1 MFDPFW
7 KIFFLKSD
15 FWAAKWSLD
24 ATKLSA
30 DSLEVTL
37 QDSNKILM
45 FTHFFRFP
53 SENMQHLLMQ
63 KTLFEAPKGLCNRAK
78 NVLRVKKCRFFKVR
92 DTLTTMLPR
101 KKKHRT
107 IVVSPLKTFYDHS
120 RTFWNNLNFLVFL
133 YLFCFVGGFSA

>member
-1 MFDPFW
+1 MFATFW

-101 KKKHRT
+101 KKKHLT
-107 IVVSPLKTFYDHS
+107 IVVSPIKTFYDHS
-120 RTFWNNLNFLVFL
+120 RTFWDDLKKLDFS
-133 YLFCFVGGFSA
+133 CIGSIFV